1 MIRLITAALP
11 AIWLFATLIGLGL
24 NLKLNPFLA
33 LVLAGAYTALPI
45 VGLKSLLPARP
56 LALPL
61 AAWGMT
67 LLTLGSL
74 PQFFPGQSG
83 RATARGFRELGF
95 FLGHDASSELG
106 RVAGDLTRWASPE
119 DQEPISTLPRTRPI
133 RVPGSI
139 ESISPSQ
146 PPDLSHQR
154 TADGESNPIT
164 LTYDGDDRSLRI
176 GVEIDGPDI
185 SDFYTVILD
194 TGATY
199 STLSAEALE
208 EIGISI
214 APDAPWVELQTAGGL
229 IEAPLVLVD
238 AVWLGDFPVEWVTV
252 AICEECSRPPV
263 AGLLG
268 LNVLQRFRVSIDH
281 EGKKIELYPRRVD
294 SNRRVDIGHWLE
306 IGGRITQSSDGIVD
320 LELHGRNRARQ
331 AIRAAVINIS
341 CSGAG
346 FAVELGDIPAG
357 GEAHTQVNLPYGT
370 DCRERELSLSRAT
383 WVEDRFET
391 LPMTAPETFRD

>member
-1 MIRLITAALP
+1 M
-11 AIWLFATLIGLGL
+11 
-24 NLKLNPFLA
+24 
-33 LVLAGAYTALPI
+33 AG
-45 VGLKSLLPARP
+45 
-56 LALPL
+56 
-61 AAWGMT
+61 
-67 LLTLGSL
+67 
-74 PQFFPGQSG
+74 
-83 RATARGFRELGF
+83 E
-95 FLGHDASSELG
+95 
-106 RVAGDLTRWASPE
+106 LTRWASPGN
-119 DQEPISTLPRTRPI
+119 QEPISPLSRTRPI

-139 ESISPSQ
+139 ESISPPR
-146 PPDLSHQR
+146 PPDLGHER
-154 TADGESNPIT
+154 TAGGDSNPIT

-214 APDAPWVELQTAGGL
+214 PPDAPWVELQTAGGL

-306 IGGRITQSSDGIVD
+306 IDGRITQSPDGIVD
-320 LELHGRNRARQ
+320 LELRGQNRARQ
-331 AIRAAVINIS
+331 AIRAAVVNIN
-341 CSGAG
+341 CSGTG
-346 FAVELGDIPAG
+346 FAVELGDIPPG
-357 GEAHTQVNLPYGT
+357 GEAHTQVDLPQGT

-391 LPMTAPETFRD
+391 LPLPARETFRD

>member
-11 AIWLFATLIGLGL
+11 AIWLFATLTGLGL
-24 NLKLNPFLA
+24 NLEVNPLLA
-33 LVLAGAYTALPI
+33 LVLAGVYTALPI
-45 VGLKSLLPARP
+45 LGLKAILPARSF
-56 LALPL
+56 ALPL
-61 AAWGMT
+61 AAWGMA
-67 LLTLGSL
+67 LLTLASL
-74 PQFFPGQSG
+74 PHFFPGQAG
-83 RATARGFRELGF
+83 PATARGIGEFGF
-95 FLGHDASSELG
+95 FLGHRASSGLG
-106 RVAGDLTRWASPE
+106 NAAGKFTRWASQE
-119 DQEPISTLPRTRPI
+119 DPKPIPAPFRKSPVRTLSST
-133 RVPGSI
+133 
-139 ESISPSQ
+139 ESIT
-146 PPDLSHQR
+146 PPPPQDLGR
-154 TADGESNPIT
+154 KRDTDTDRGPIT
-164 LTYDGDDRSLRI
+164 LNYDGDDRSLRI

-185 SDFYTVILD
+185 SESYTVILD

-199 STLSAEALE
+199 STLSVEARE
-208 EIGISI
+208 EIGIAI

-281 EGKKIELYPRRVD
+281 EGKKIELSPRRVD

-306 IGGRITQSSDGIVD
+306 IDGRITQSSNGRVD
-320 LELHGRNRARQ
+320 LELRGQNRARQ
-331 AIRAAVINIS
+331 AIRAAVININ
-341 CSGAG
+341 CSGTG

-357 GEAHTQVNLPYGT
+357 GEAHTQVDLPYGT

-383 WVEDRFET
+383 WVEDRFED
-391 LPMTAPETFRD
+391 F